1 MDILLSFLLAS
12 IIFTL
17 FPGPDLLM
25 VLSLSLKRGYLKGI
39 IFSLGLITG
48 LSLHTLLLFLGWDI
62 FIGDNII
69 FIKTVKVL
77 GSIYFLFLSISI
89 IVNVKKNHKE
99 SISPNSKFFIRG
111 LIMNVLNPKVSLFFW
126 SFFPSFI
133 FTNIFSISTQY
144 LILGSVFITQA
155 IFIFS
160 FLAFIVDTF
169 SVKFH
174 NVKNND
180 FINYFQSLL
189 FLILSIYVFQS

>member
-39 IFSLGLITG
+39 IFSFGLIAG
-48 LSLHTLLLFLGWDI
+48 LFLHTLLLFLGWDI

-69 FIKTVKVL
+69 FIKTVKIL
-77 GSIYFLFLSISI
+77 GSIYFLFLSIT
-89 IVNVKKNHKE
+89 VLLNRKKIYNE
-99 SISPNSKFFIRG
+99 SISPNSKFFISG

-133 FTNIFSISTQY
+133 FTESFNISTQY

-174 NVKNND
+174 NVKNKD